1 MNMLTIF
8 DPVILANQLTKVL
21 DQDGN
26 SIIHLP
32 FPPPYG
38 QWVNT
43 IGDLTMEQ
51 GYYVKVTENTS
62 LTIEGIPV
70 MMPFE
75 ILLREGWNMIS
86 VPCSEAQSA
95 EQTLQ
100 TLISSGK
107 LIKVTNDAGQ
117 SIVHLPFPP
126 PNGQWSYGFTSFVP
140 NEGYY
145 VKVNADCSLVFDC
158 SVSDEMP
165 ANGIAQP
172 QVLDYFQS
180 VYQNNPF
187 MPMTVALSVDP
198 EIEDGDEIGIFD
210 GETCV
215 GASKSGSLI
224 FVTLP
229 VSMDDPET
237 EAIDGFVQG
246 NPVTARIWHHKTNVI
261 EEAGLDFIE
270 GSANFQPLETYIG
283 NIKSILTSINEE
295 ESGDG
300 VTFEINPN
308 PLRGKALMKYSIP
321 VVGQIIITIV
331 TIDGR
336 VITNLINES
345 KPAGEGVVEF
355 DGEGIKP
362 GIYLL
367 EFTYL
372 GQERVKLNRK
382 LVIY

>member
-1 MNMLTIF
+1 
-8 DPVILANQLTKVL
+8 
-21 DQDGN
+21 
-26 SIIHLP
+26 
-32 FPPPYG
+32 
-38 QWVNT
+38 
-43 IGDLTMEQ
+43 
-51 GYYVKVTENTS
+51 
-62 LTIEGIPV
+62 
-70 MMPFE
+70 
-75 ILLREGWNMIS
+75 
-86 VPCSEAQSA
+86 
-95 EQTLQ
+95 
-100 TLISSGK
+100 
-107 LIKVTNDAGQ
+107 
-117 SIVHLPFPP
+117 
-126 PNGQWSYGFTSFVP
+126 
-140 NEGYY
+140 
-145 VKVNADCSLVFDC
+145 
-158 SVSDEMP
+158 MP

-172 QVLDYFQS
+172 QVLDYFQP

-187 MPMTVALSVDP
+187 MPMTIALSVDP
-198 EIEDGDEIGIFD
+198 EIVDGDEIGIFD